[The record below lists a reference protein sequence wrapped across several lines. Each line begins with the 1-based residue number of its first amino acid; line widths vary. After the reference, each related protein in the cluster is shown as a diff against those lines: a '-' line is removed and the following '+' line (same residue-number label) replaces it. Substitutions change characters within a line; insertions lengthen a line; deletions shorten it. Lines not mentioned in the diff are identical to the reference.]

1 MKKQLIAG
9 LAGGAVAVAGF
20 VTVAPYFLGIQ
31 AEKALTEQQA
41 ILARSSIL
49 SVESH
54 RYERGWFS
62 STETLVVRLKPTLL
76 SNAQQYLPDNL
87 KTVFSEPI
95 TLVNHIKHGPF
106 ANGLTPVSA
115 HVETEFQYQPETA
128 KVLKRF
134 FGDQAPVSMS
144 NTIYLGRSGKI
155 DTTIPAFDYEEL
167 SGIKLDWKGLSGQ
180 TDYDSG
186 WSSYHHQLQSPGVHI
201 QLADKGSISL
211 DKLNIT
217 SDTRDGSHD
226 ISLGNSHVQLDR
238 FAMEWKEGIG
248 YDIKLNQLVNLVTD
262 LQVGAFINPT
272 GTIAPSKIV
281 VDKLSFQTKMDEK
294 EGWIDSEGR
303 FQFAKL
309 AYGNEQ
315 YGPLDI
321 NVAAE
326 HLDAKALQVL
336 KQKMAEIAGKKMS
349 EEQIQA
355 ELVKTAKTDAVG
367 LFTNNPKIKLNTFD
381 FTMPTGKVQASGELS
396 FNGLAAADLNDA
408 SQILKKTHADFRL
421 HVPEK
426 LLEQL
431 AINQA
436 RNVFS
441 VNPEDAAAGTAS
453 MDDINDTIRL
463 MVETTVKS
471 MQSDGYLT
479 LTNGNIDTRVVLQQN
494 QLTLNGKELK
504 SEPDDLPFD
513 EAASGEA
520 LDGKTASPASAS
532 AASQP

>member
-20 VTVAPYFLGIQ
+20 LTVAPYFLGLQ

-41 ILARSSIL
+41 ILARSSFL
-49 SVESH
+49 TVESH
-54 RYERGWFS
+54 QYERGWFS

-76 SNAQQYLPDNL
+76 SNTQQYLPDNL

-115 HVETEFQYQPETA
+115 HVETEFQYHPETA

-186 WSSYHHQLQSPGVHI
+186 WSGYRHQLQSPGVHI
-201 QLADKGSISL
+201 QLADKGSVSL

-217 SDTRDGSHD
+217 SDTRDGAHD
-226 ISLGNSHVQLDR
+226 ISLGNSHFQLGR

-262 LQVGAFINPT
+262 LQIGAFINPT

-281 VDKLSFQTKMDEK
+281 VDNLSFQTKMDEK

-471 MQSDGYLT
+471 MHTDGYLT
-479 LTNGNIDTRVVLQQN
+479 LTTGNSDTRIVLQQN

-513 EAASGEA
+513 EAASGET
-520 LDGKTASPASAS
+520 LDGKTAAPASAS